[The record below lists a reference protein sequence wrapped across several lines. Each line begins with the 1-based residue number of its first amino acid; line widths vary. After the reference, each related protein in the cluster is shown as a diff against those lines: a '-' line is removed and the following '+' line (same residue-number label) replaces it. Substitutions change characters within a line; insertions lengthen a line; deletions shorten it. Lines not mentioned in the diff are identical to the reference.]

1 MYQHVSFFVQLLFYS
16 VIMYTAS
23 LKMSEDDIRIRGL
36 HVRTVV
42 SVFQVA
48 VLMLLWLC
56 KVIFMFFITLLKR
69 DKQQFVLV
77 DIVTHHRTTDA
88 TTPNATTETSNDDRG
103 LDPAGLNTEV
113 QNVESQNVEAAEGS
127 DNESKCTAATTARQ
141 HDTHS
146 VPGVDSFSL
155 RSESTV
161 SIGTDLRSSIVFDNS
176 DRLDAYL
183 LYLLAVG
190 GIMWNTFLS
199 FNFATVNTSTAF
211 VTGLVT
217 GFMTI
222 NIWHYRN
229 KPRSCSGICWM
240 SVYATL
246 YIGII
251 SMSWEQLASVDD
263 VDSFMRNSMYVAAF
277 ISGMFWTCIAGE
289 VAFQGHSQLHRHGI
303 YYDARRALPIFLLIM
318 CINGLCVAPD
328 TRIAVWDYMSNLS
341 RLATLHLLCIEPV
354 LKFLSMYIMIITL
367 ERKRT
372 IDFVTTILVVQAAHV
387 VLQTAYAEYNAVI
400 ITLIVVNAM
409 LLGVHVTFVI
419 RHTTIT
425 K

>member
-16 VIMYTAS
+16 IIMYTAS

-48 VLMLLWLC
+48 VLMALWFC

-77 DIVTHHRTTDA
+77 DIVTQHRTAPTA
-88 TTPNATTETSNDDRG
+88 TPVAATPTGTTNDDRELDIAE
-103 LDPAGLNTEV
+103 LDPEA
-113 QNVESQNVEAAEGS
+113 QNVEAGEES

-141 HDTHS
+141 HDTNS

-155 RSESTV
+155 RSESSV

-183 LYLLAVG
+183 LYVLAVG

-199 FNFATVNTSTAF
+199 FNFATANTNTAF
-211 VTGLVT
+211 VTGLVV
-217 GFMTI
+217 GYMII

-240 SVYATL
+240 SVYSTL

-289 VAFQGHSQLHRHGI
+289 VAFQGHSQVHRHGI

-400 ITLIVVNAM
+400 ITLIVANAM

-419 RHTTIT
+419 RHTTVT

>member
-1 MYQHVSFFVQLLFYS
+1 MLFYS
-16 VIMYTAS
+16 IIMYTAS

-48 VLMLLWLC
+48 VLLVLWLC
-56 KVIFMFFITLLKR
+56 KVIFVFFIMLLKR

-77 DIVTHHRTTDA
+77 DIVTQHRTAPA
-88 TTPNATTETSNDDRG
+88 TTPVAATPTETTNDDRE
-103 LDPAGLNTEV
+103 LDLAELDTEA
-113 QNVESQNVEAAEGS
+113 QNVQAGEES
-127 DNESKCTAATTARQ
+127 DNESRCTAATTARQ

-183 LYLLAVG
+183 LYILAVG

-199 FNFATVNTSTAF
+199 FNFATANTSTAF
-211 VTGLVT
+211 VTGLVV
-217 GFMTI
+217 GFMII

-229 KPRSCSGICWM
+229 KPRSCSGMCWM
-240 SVYATL
+240 SVYTTL

-251 SMSWEQLASVDD
+251 SMSWEQLANVDD

-277 ISGMFWTCIAGE
+277 VSGMFWTCIAGE

-400 ITLIVVNAM
+400 ITLIVANAM

-419 RHTTIT
+419 RHTTVT

>member
-16 VIMYTAS
+16 IIMYTAS
-23 LKMSEDDIRIRGL
+23 LKMSDDDIRIRGL

-48 VLMLLWLC
+48 VLMFLWLC
-56 KVIFMFFITLLKR
+56 KVVFVFFITLLKR

-77 DIVTHHRTTDA
+77 DIVTQHRTASVATSGAATLTEPSNPGTDLA
-88 TTPNATTETSNDDRG
+88 ELDTEAPSVR
-103 LDPAGLNTEV
+103 
-113 QNVESQNVEAAEGS
+113 NVAHEAEEES

-146 VPGVDSFSL
+146 VPEVDSFSL

-176 DRLDAYL
+176 ERLDAYL

-199 FNFATVNTSTAF
+199 FNFATANTSTAF
-211 VTGLVT
+211 VTGLVV
-217 GFMTI
+217 GFMI
-222 NIWHYRN
+222 VNIWHYRN
-229 KPRSCSGICWM
+229 KPRSCSGMCWM
-240 SVYATL
+240 SVYTTL

-251 SMSWEQLASVDD
+251 SISWEQLSTEDD
-263 VDSFMRNSMYVAAF
+263 VDSFMRNSMYAAAF
-277 ISGMFWTCIAGE
+277 TSGMFWTCIAGE

-303 YYDARRALPIFLLIM
+303 YYDSRRALPILLLIM
-318 CINGLCVAPD
+318 CISGLCVAPD
-328 TRIAVWDYMSNLS
+328 TRIAVWDYISNLS

-372 IDFVTTILVVQAAHV
+372 IDFVTTILIVQAAHV
-387 VLQTAYAEYNAVI
+387 VLQTAYVEYNAVV
-400 ITLIVVNAM
+400 ITLIVANAM